1 MILVD
6 TSAWIEFFRGS
17 EPVAST
23 VDRAL
28 ESDEVAL
35 CGPVL
40 TELRRSLRTP
50 AERRRVLPL
59 FSGCHLLEQ
68 PPALWEEAGDLGFA
82 LARRGASVK
91 TLDLLIAV
99 YALSHSVS
107 LLTID
112 ADFARMRRAGI
123 PLDLSPRAGGF

>member
-1 MILVD
+1 M
-6 TSAWIEFFRGS
+6 
-17 EPVAST
+17 
-23 VDRAL
+23 DRVL

-40 TELRRSLRTP
+40 TELRRGLRTA

-59 FSGCHLLEQ
+59 LSGCHLLEQ
-68 PPALWEEAGDLGFA
+68 PPALWEEAGDLGYA

-91 TLDLLIAV
+91 TLDLLIAA
-99 YALSHSVS
+99 YALSYTVP
-107 LLTID
+107 LLTTD

-123 PLDLSPRAGGF
+123 PLDLSPRS

>member
-17 EPVAST
+17 DPVASS

-40 TELRRSLRTP
+40 TELRRGLRTP

-59 FSGCHLLEQ
+59 LSGCHLLDQ
-68 PPALWEEAGDLGFA
+68 PPALWEEAGDLGYS
-82 LARRGASVK
+82 LARRGTGVK
-91 TLDLLIAV
+91 TLGLLIAA
-99 YALSHSVS
+99 YALSYSVP
-107 LLTID
+107 LLTTD
-112 ADFARMRRAGI
+112 GDFARMRRAGI
-123 PLDLSPRAGGF
+123 PLDLSQRT

>member
-1 MILVD
+1 LILVD
-6 TSAWIEFFRGS
+6 TSAWIEFFRGLD
-17 EPVAST
+17 PVAST

-40 TELRRSLRTP
+40 TELRRGLRMS

-59 FSGCHLLEQ
+59 LSGCHLLDQ
-68 PPALWEEAGDLGFA
+68 PPALWEEAGDLGYA

-91 TLDLLIAV
+91 TLDLLIAA
-99 YALSHSVS
+99 YALSHSVP
-107 LLTID
+107 LLTTD
-112 ADFARMRRAGI
+112 ADFERMRRAGI
-123 PLDLSPRAGGF
+123 PLDLSPRPGGS